1 MVWDITFLCCFGVGN
16 GVGRCDVTL
25 QAVLK
30 VIYVKKCVSLAAV
43 IAACLFLNTGCSVV
57 GNVTVSAST
66 AYGFALVCSAMIFG
80 CYLFYVKRR
89 DVWSLMMFASVLVV
103 NAGYLA
109 LSLSKTLD
117 GALMANRVSYLGS
130 ALLPLSFIMIILN
143 VSKIKHGRW
152 LYYLLCSITVL
163 VYLVAASP
171 GILDIYYSDVHMQQL
186 NGATV
191 LVKEYGPWHNLYL
204 IYLVSY
210 VAIMI
215 FCIYHA
221 YRHRRLSSPAY
232 GCILLA
238 AVLVN
243 FFVWLLEQFV
253 KTDFE
258 LLSISYV
265 VSCLFLMC
273 MHILIQENERK
284 QQLLRS
290 QFEQKLRDMSAEA
303 VTPEKAD
310 TGEETTLLVVFL
322 EKLKG
327 LTPKEREIYDCYL
340 SGMTTKEI
348 MEKLAITENT
358 LKYHNKNLYSKL
370 GVSSRKELERIG
382 RSIKE

>member
-43 IAACLFLNTGCSVV
+43 IAACLFLNTGCAVV

-80 CYLFYVKRR
+80 CYLFYVKSR

-109 LSLSKTLD
+109 LSVSKTLE

-171 GILDIYYSDVHMQQL
+171 GILDIYYSNVQMQQL

-232 GCILLA
+232 GCILLT

-284 QQLLRS
+284 QRHMQTQFEEQLRS
-290 QFEQKLRDMSAEA
+290 IGTEVPVS
-303 VTPEKAD
+303 
-310 TGEETTLLVVFL
+310 GEEENDEEARLAAFVENRKT
-322 EKLKG
+322 
-327 LTPKEREIYDCYL
+327 LTPKEQEIYICYL
-340 SGMTTKEI
+340 SGMTTKQI
-348 MEKLAITENT
+348 MEKLSITENT
-358 LKYHNKNLYSKL
+358 LKYHNKNLYAKL